1 MNTTQLKLTSSEIGA
16 LWGQY
21 VNESMVHQVNKY
33 MISIIEDTSIR
44 EVFDNAIKISENQM
58 QQVSNFILNDG
69 FPLPIGFTEAD
80 LNPNIGRLFSD
91 IFCLDYLYLMTIHGL
106 NGHIYSLT
114 TSVRKDLRDF
124 FDSCLTDGKNMY
136 QRTVDLLLEKGHFQ
150 RDPYF
155 FPRANPEFIDSKKYL
170 DGFWGDKRP
179 LSAIE
184 IGNISL
190 NLKKSIMAKTLGI
203 AFSQIAGS
211 KEIRKFLTDAV
222 QTSNDH
228 IQLLSK
234 KLKDDNL
241 PVPMSWETEI
251 TESTDSP
258 FSDKLILFHTGFL
271 FLTSQ
276 SYHGLGLAGSMRSDL
291 ILGYERIILKDLTV
305 SKNWFDLMIK
315 NKWLEQPPIAPNRK
329 EIAKDQ

>member
-1 MNTTQLKLTSSEIGA
+1 MNETQLKLTSTEIGA

-21 VNESMVHQVNKY
+21 VNETMVNQVNKY
-33 MISIIEDTSIR
+33 MLSIIEDTSIR
-44 EVFDNAIKISENQM
+44 EIFADAIKISENQL
-58 QQVSNFILNDG
+58 QQVSTFILNDG
-69 FPLPIGFTEAD
+69 FPLPIGFSEAD
-80 LNPNIGRLFSD
+80 TNPNIGRLFSD
-91 IFCLDYLYLMTIHGL
+91 VFCLDYLYLMTIHGL
-106 NGHIYSLT
+106 NGHVYSLT
-114 TSVRKDLRDF
+114 TSVRRDLRDF
-124 FDSCLTDGKNMY
+124 FDSCLTDGKNMF

-258 FSDKLILFHTGFL
+258 FSDKLIMYHTGFL

-291 ILGYERIILKDLTV
+291 ILDYERIILKDLTV

>member
-1 MNTTQLKLTSSEIGA
+1 MNKTELKLTSTEIGV

-21 VNESMVHQVNKY
+21 VNGTMVNCVNKY
-33 MISIIEDTSIR
+33 LLTIIEDTSIR
-44 EVFDNAIKISENQM
+44 EVFVDAIKITENQM
-58 QQVSNFILNDG
+58 KQVSTFILNDG
-69 FPLPIGFTEAD
+69 FPLPIGFTDAD
-80 LNPNIGRLFSD
+80 INPNKKRLFSD
-91 IFCLDYLYLMTIHGL
+91 VFCLDYLYLMTIHGL
-106 NGHIYSLT
+106 NGHVFSLT

-136 QRTVDLLLEKGHFQ
+136 HRTVDLLLEKGHFQ

-170 DGFWGDKRP
+170 DGYWGDKRP

-211 KEIRKFLTDAV
+211 KEIREFLTDAV
-222 QTSNDH
+222 ETSNDQ

-241 PVPMSWETEI
+241 PVPMSSETEI

-258 FSDKLILFHTGFL
+258 FSDKLIMYHTGFL
-271 FLTSQ
+271 FITAQ

-291 ILGYERIILKDLTV
+291 ILDYERIILKDLTV
-305 SKNWFDLMIK
+305 SKKWFDLMVK

>member
-1 MNTTQLKLTSSEIGA
+1 MNKTQLKLTSTEIGA

-21 VNESMVHQVNKY
+21 VNESMVNQVNKY
-33 MISIIEDTSIR
+33 MLSIIEDTSIR
-44 EVFDNAIKISENQM
+44 EVFDDAIKISENQM
-58 QQVSNFILNDG
+58 QQVSTFMLNDG

-80 LNPNIGRLFSD
+80 SNPHIGRLFSD

-106 NGHIYSLT
+106 NGHIYSFT

-155 FPRANPEFIDSKKYL
+155 FPRTTPEFIDSKKYL

-179 LSAIE
+179 LSALE

-258 FSDKLILFHTGFL
+258 FSDKLIMFHTGFL

-291 ILGYERIILKDLTV
+291 ILDYERIILKDLTV
-305 SKNWFDLMIK
+305 AKNWFDLMIK

-329 EIAKDQ
+329 ELAKNQ

>member
-1 MNTTQLKLTSSEIGA
+1 MNTTQLKLTSTEIGA

-21 VNESMVHQVNKY
+21 VNESMVNQVNKY
-33 MISIIEDTSIR
+33 MLSIIEDTSIR
-44 EVFDNAIKISENQM
+44 EVFNDAIKISENQM
-58 QQVSNFILNDG
+58 QQVSTFMLNDG

-80 LNPNIGRLFSD
+80 TNPNIGRLFSD

-155 FPRANPEFIDSKKYL
+155 FPRTTPEFIDSKKYL

-258 FSDKLILFHTGFL
+258 FSDKLIMFHTGFL

-291 ILGYERIILKDLTV
+291 ILDYERIILKDLTV

-329 EIAKDQ
+329 ELAKNQ

>member
-1 MNTTQLKLTSSEIGA
+1 MNTTQLKLTSTEIGA

-21 VNESMVHQVNKY
+21 VNSKMVNCVNKY
-33 MISIIEDTSIR
+33 MLSIIEDPSIK
-44 EVFDNAIKISENQM
+44 EVFDDAIKITENQM
-58 QQVSNFILNDG
+58 LQVSTFILNDG
-69 FPLPIGFTEAD
+69 FPLPIGFSEAD
-80 LNPNIGRLFSD
+80 TNPNIGRLFSD
-91 IFCLDYLYLMTIHGL
+91 VFCLDYLYLMTIHGL
-106 NGHIYSLT
+106 NGHVYSLT
-114 TSVRKDLRDF
+114 TSVRRDLRDF

-258 FSDKLILFHTGFL
+258 FSDKLIMFHTGFL

-291 ILGYERIILKDLTV
+291 ILDYERIILKDLTV
-305 SKNWFDLMIK
+305 AKNWFDLMIK
-315 NKWLEQPPIAPNRK
+315 YKWLEQPPIAPNRK

>member
-1 MNTTQLKLTSSEIGA
+1 MIETQLKLTSTEIGA

-21 VNESMVHQVNKY
+21 VNGTMVNCVNKY
-33 MISIIEDTSIR
+33 MLSIIEDKSIK
-44 EVFDNAIKISENQM
+44 EVFDDAIKITENQM
-58 QQVSNFILNDG
+58 QQVSTFILNDG
-69 FPLPIGFTEAD
+69 FPLPVGFTETD
-80 LNPNIGRLFSD
+80 INSNIKRLFSD

-106 NGHIYSLT
+106 NGHLYSLT

-124 FDSCLTDGKNMY
+124 FDSCLTEGKNMY

-203 AFSQIAGS
+203 AFSQIAGT

-258 FSDKLILFHTGFL
+258 FSDKLIMHHTGFL

-291 ILGYERIILKDLTV
+291 ILDYERIILKDLTV
-305 SKNWFDLMIK
+305 AKNWFDLMIK

>member
-1 MNTTQLKLTSSEIGA
+1 MNTTKLKLTSTEIGA

-21 VNESMVHQVNKY
+21 VNESMVNQVNKY
-33 MISIIEDTSIR
+33 MLSIIEDTSIR
-44 EVFDNAIKISENQM
+44 EIFADAIKISENQL
-58 QQVSNFILNDG
+58 QQVSTFILNDG
-69 FPLPIGFTEAD
+69 FPLPIGFSEAD
-80 LNPNIGRLFSD
+80 TNPNIGRLFSD
-91 IFCLDYLYLMTIHGL
+91 VFCLDYLYLMTIHGL
-106 NGHIYSLT
+106 NGHVYSLT
-114 TSVRKDLRDF
+114 TSVRRDLRDF

-258 FSDKLILFHTGFL
+258 FSDKLIMFHTGFL

-291 ILGYERIILKDLTV
+291 ILDYERIILKDLTV
-305 SKNWFDLMIK
+305 AKNWFDLMIK

>member
-1 MNTTQLKLTSSEIGA
+1 MNETQLKLTSTEIGA

-21 VNESMVHQVNKY
+21 VNESMVNQVNKY
-33 MISIIEDTSIR
+33 MLSIIEDTSIR
-44 EVFDNAIKISENQM
+44 EIFADAIKISENQL
-58 QQVSNFILNDG
+58 QQVSTFILNDG

-91 IFCLDYLYLMTIHGL
+91 VFCLDYLYLMTIHGL
-106 NGHIYSLT
+106 NGHVYSLT
-114 TSVRKDLRDF
+114 TSVRRDLRDF

-203 AFSQIAGS
+203 AFSQIAGT

-258 FSDKLILFHTGFL
+258 FSDKLIMYHTGFL

-291 ILGYERIILKDLTV
+291 ILDYERIILKDLTV

>member
-1 MNTTQLKLTSSEIGA
+1 MNKTQLKLTSTEIGT

-21 VNESMVHQVNKY
+21 VNGTMVNCVNKY
-33 MISIIEDTSIR
+33 MLSIVEDTYIR
-44 EVFDNAIKISENQM
+44 EVFDDAIKITENQM
-58 QQVSNFILNDG
+58 KQVSTFILNDG
-69 FPLPIGFTEAD
+69 FPLPIGFTD
-80 LNPNIGRLFSD
+80 SDINPNIKRLFSD
-91 IFCLDYLYLMTIHGL
+91 IFCLDYLYLMAIHGL
-106 NGHIYSLT
+106 NGHVISLT

-124 FDSCLTDGKNMY
+124 FDTCLTDGKNMY
-136 QRTVDLLLEKGHFQ
+136 HRTVDLLLEKGNFQ

-155 FPRANPEFIDSKKYL
+155 FPRANPEFIDSKKFL
-170 DGFWGDKRP
+170 DGYWGDKRP

-211 KEIRKFLTDAV
+211 KEIREFLTDAV
-222 QTSNDH
+222 ETSNDH
-228 IQLLSK
+228 IQILSK

-258 FSDKLILFHTGFL
+258 FSDKLIMYHTGFL

-276 SYHGLGLAGSMRSDL
+276 SYHGLGLAGSMRYDL
-291 ILGYERIILKDLTV
+291 IVDYEKIILKDLTI

>member
-1 MNTTQLKLTSSEIGA
+1 MNTTKLKLTSTEIGA

-21 VNESMVHQVNKY
+21 VNESMVNQVNKY
-33 MISIIEDTSIR
+33 MLSIIEDTSIR
-44 EVFDNAIKISENQM
+44 EIFADAIKISENQL
-58 QQVSNFILNDG
+58 QQVSTFILNDG
-69 FPLPIGFTEAD
+69 FPLPIGFSEAD
-80 LNPNIGRLFSD
+80 TNPNIGRLFSD
-91 IFCLDYLYLMTIHGL
+91 VFCLDYLYLMTIHGL
-106 NGHIYSLT
+106 NGHVYSLT
-114 TSVRKDLRDF
+114 TSVRRDLRDF

-258 FSDKLILFHTGFL
+258 FSDKLIMFHTGFL

-291 ILGYERIILKDLTV
+291 ILDYERIILKDLTV
-305 SKNWFDLMIK
+305 AKNWFDLMIK

-329 EIAKDQ
+329 DIAKEQ

>member
-1 MNTTQLKLTSSEIGA
+1 MNTTQLKLTSTEIGA

-21 VNESMVHQVNKY
+21 VNSKMVNCVNKY
-33 MISIIEDTSIR
+33 MFSIIEDPSIK
-44 EVFDNAIKISENQM
+44 EVFDDAIKITENQM
-58 QQVSNFILNDG
+58 QQVSTFILNDG

-80 LNPNIGRLFSD
+80 TNPNIGRLFLD
-91 IFCLDYLYLMTIHGL
+91 VFCLDYLYLMTIHGL
-106 NGHIYSLT
+106 NGHVYSLT
-114 TSVRKDLRDF
+114 TSVRRDLRDF

-203 AFSQIAGS
+203 AFSQIAGT

-258 FSDKLILFHTGFL
+258 FSDKLIMYHTGFL

-291 ILGYERIILKDLTV
+291 ILDYERIILKDLTV
-305 SKNWFDLMIK
+305 AKNWFDLMIK

-329 EIAKDQ
+329 DIAKEQ

>member
-1 MNTTQLKLTSSEIGA
+1 MNKTQLKLTSTEIGA

-21 VNESMVHQVNKY
+21 VNSTMVNCVNTY
-33 MISIIEDTSIR
+33 MLSIIEDTSIR
-44 EVFDNAIKISENQM
+44 EVFNDAIKITENQM
-58 QQVSNFILNDG
+58 KQVSTFILDDG
-69 FPLPIGFTEAD
+69 FPLPIGFTDAD
-80 LNPNIGRLFSD
+80 INPNISRLFSD
-91 IFCLDYLYLMTIHGL
+91 IFCLDYLYLMTVHGL
-106 NGHIYSLT
+106 NGHVYSLT

-124 FDSCLTDGKNMY
+124 FDSCLADGKNMY
-136 QRTVDLLLEKGHFQ
+136 HLTVDLLLEKGHFQ

-211 KEIRKFLTDAV
+211 KEIRKFLTDSI

-228 IQLLSK
+228 IQILSK

-258 FSDKLILFHTGFL
+258 FSDKLIMYHTGFL

-276 SYHGLGLAGSMRSDL
+276 SYHGLGLAGL
-291 ILGYERIILKDLTV
+291 
-305 SKNWFDLMIK
+305 
-315 NKWLEQPPIAPNRK
+315 
-329 EIAKDQ
+329 